1 MSLNLPICLGELR
14 SVLQSDSRLIID
26 LPEGFQQ
33 AGVLIPLVLRKK
45 SWNLLFT
52 RRTDNVRHHKN
63 EISFPGGR
71 YEDDLDIDL
80 ISTAMREINEEL
92 GIQKIK
98 IVGLLDDLLT
108 ISKYVVTPVIGY
120 IEDIG
125 EVDEGNILAA
135 EIDYVI
141 EVPLSDLT
149 FPDRFYVKEMTYK
162 ENYTFQVPFFDYN
175 GEIIWGATGRIL
187 VNLLMKLNLLSPT
200 CRLRLMERDI
210 WQENEKID
218 GGLEYIEKLDL
229 LNGE

>member
-1 MSLNLPICLGELR
+1 LPNLPICLEELH

-26 LPEGFQQ
+26 LPEGFQR
-33 AGVLIPLVLRKK
+33 AGVLIPFVFREK
-45 SWNLLFT
+45 SWNLIFT

-71 YEDDLDIDL
+71 FEDNQDTDL
-80 ISTAMREINEEL
+80 ISTALREIEEEL
-92 GIQKIK
+92 GIQRIN

-120 IEDIG
+120 LEDIN
-125 EVDEGNILAA
+125 EVDGGNILTT
-135 EIDYVI
+135 EIDYVL

-149 FPDRFYVKEMTYK
+149 FPDRFYVKEMTYR
-162 ENYTFQVPFFDYN
+162 ENLTFQVPFFNYN

-187 VNLLMKLNLLSPT
+187 VNLIMKLNVLSPT
-200 CRLRLMERDI
+200 CRLKLMGRDR

-218 GGLEYIEKLDL
+218 DGLEYIDNLDL
-229 LNGE
+229 LNGD